1 MTDLIVSECF
11 GPTIQGEGPNAGRVA
26 TFVRLGLCNLDCSWC
41 DTPYTWDWTGKNGP
55 PQDKSVLIHRSV
67 SAVAADVR
75 DRGAPL
81 TVITGG
87 EPMIQA
93 KALQELIYTIDGPV
107 EIETNGT
114 IAPPERWPVRFNV
127 SPKLPSSG
135 VDEKHALAAMQ
146 NYVGQARAVFKFV
159 VGCPDDLDA
168 VDRLVVGF
176 NVKNDRVWI
185 MPEGRTRD
193 QLVNDD
199 VTELAE
205 ECITRGYNFTNRLHV
220 LLWNDERGR

>member
-1 MTDLIVSECF
+1 MTDLIVSEVF
-11 GPTIQGEGPNAGRVA
+11 TTIQGEGPNAGRVA
-26 TFVRLGLCNLDCSWC
+26 SFVRLGLCNLDCAWC

-55 PQDKSVLIHRSV
+55 PQDKTVLIHRSV
-67 SAVAADVR
+67 SAVAADVKE
-75 DRGAPL
+75 RGAPL

-93 KALQELIYTIDGPV
+93 KALQELIYLIDAPI

-135 VDEKHALAAMQ
+135 VLPKHAFAAME
-146 NYVGQARAVFKFV
+146 NYVRQTRAVFKFV
-159 VGCPDDLDA
+159 VGNDLDLEA
-168 VDRLVVGF
+168 VDECVESVNLAA
-176 NVKNDRVWI
+176 DRVWV

-199 VTELAE
+199 VAKLAE
-205 ECITRGYNFTNRLHV
+205 ACIARGYNFTNRLHV
-220 LLWNDERGR
+220 LLWNDARGR